1 MRFKKTILVS
11 AGVITA
17 AGGGFFAYTQL
28 GSAKPAAEDPRQ
40 EPPVVLTAMARPTE
54 ASERA
59 FIGVVSARVQ
69 SNLGFRVN
77 GKIIE
82 RLVDVGTQVTAGQV
96 LLRIDPKDLSL
107 ALSSRD
113 SAVAAAQAQLV
124 QAEEDAQR
132 YSSLVAQGWAT
143 KQRYEQARTVL
154 NTARAQVQALR
165 AQAEVTRNEAG
176 YAVLRADADGTV
188 VETLGEPG
196 QVVAAGQVVVRLAH
210 AGARE
215 ATVNLPETSRPAL
228 GALATAQ
235 VYGSARERSPAR
247 LRQLSDSADPT
258 TRTYEARYVLEG
270 EAAQAPLGS
279 TVTVWLPANAIST
292 GGALQ
297 VPLGAI
303 FDNGRSSGVW
313 IIDQATSTVVRRPVQ
328 VSRLGKESAVV
339 TGLAAGDIVVA
350 LGAHLLHAGEKV
362 RVAQNRSVAQ

>member
-1 MRFKKTILVS
+1 MRFKKTILIS
-11 AGVITA
+11 AGIAMAV
-17 AGGGFFAYTQL
+17 GGGFFAFTHAEP
-28 GSAKPAAEDPRQ
+28 SKAATEDPRR
-40 EPPVVLTAMARPTE
+40 EPPLVLAAAARPAA
-54 ASERA
+54 ASERG
-59 FIGVVSARVQ
+59 FTGTVSARVQ

-154 NTARAQVQALR
+154 NTAKAQVQALR

-176 YAVLRADADGTV
+176 YAALRADADGTV

-215 ATVNLPETSRPAL
+215 ATVNLPETARPAL

-235 VYGSARERSPAR
+235 VYGSAGGRSSTR

-270 EAAQAPLGS
+270 EAAKAPLGS
-279 TVTVWLPANAIST
+279 TVTVWLPAEGRSAGDPLEIPLGSLLDDGRST
-292 GGALQ
+292 G
-297 VPLGAI
+297 
-303 FDNGRSSGVW
+303 VW
-313 IIDQATSTVVRRPVQ
+313 VIDSATSTVTLRPIQ
-328 VSRLGKESAVV
+328 VNRLGRETVVV
-339 TGLAAGDIVVA
+339 TGLATGDTVVA
-350 LGAHLLHAGEKV
+350 LGAHLLHAGDKV
-362 RVAQNRSVAQ
+362 RIAQNRIAAK